1 MLSCAVNPKIYFG
14 ALLMAVGVAGV
25 GSAYGDDPLGEQL
38 GTVRFEVSGSP
49 EVQTHVVRGVKLL
62 HHMMYPEADDEFA
75 AATRLDPDCALAWW
89 GRAMTLIHPVW
100 PDAPTDDDRRVGAEY
115 LQRGLASRRASPRE
129 RAYVE
134 ALNVYFSSTAGA
146 DYAAR
151 LRDLDAALGALSDRY
166 PDDLDALAF
175 SALYHLAPARFLP
188 KDRSNRIQLE
198 AARRLQ
204 SVLAKIPDHPG
215 AQHYKI
221 HAFDFPL
228 LADRAL
234 EVCESYG
241 SIAPDVPHA
250 LHMPTHIYT
259 RRGLWDK
266 SIELNRRSADAGRKL
281 DQRTGQQSSHFPHA
295 ADYLAYAYLQTGQYA
310 QAETVRDSLKTLV
323 GPYAPTQR
331 AAMAFA
337 FAATPARCAL
347 EQQQWKLA
355 ARLPVHQPAQF
366 PWSRETV
373 NCDSITYFARAIGA
387 ARSGQLELAR
397 TSIEELERIRGELA
411 ASKKPAYWSSQAET
425 QALAA
430 KGWVAFAEGKSDEAV
445 ALLQR
450 AVVLESTADKEAV
463 TPGEVLPAGD
473 LLGDL
478 LLELARPGEAMAAY
492 EAVLVSSPN
501 RLNTLYGAGLGAEQS
516 GDRAKARKYF
526 QQLVITAA
534 AADSGVERV
543 AHAKAFLAHFA
554 VD

>member
-1 MLSCAVNPKIYFG
+1 VNPAILSRAYLFS
-14 ALLMAVGVAGV
+14 ALIAVVSPV
-25 GSAYGDDPLGEQL
+25 YGDDPLGEQL
-38 GTVRFEVSGSP
+38 GTVRFEVSGAP
-49 EVQTHVVRGVKLL
+49 EVQAHVVRGVKLL

-75 AATRLDPDCALAWW
+75 AAAQLDPDCALAWW
-89 GRAMTLIHPVW
+89 GRAMALIHPVW
-100 PDAPTDDDRRVGAEY
+100 PDAPTDDDRKLGAEY
-115 LQRGLASRRASPRE
+115 LQHGLASRRATARE

-146 DYAAR
+146 DYPVR
-151 LRDLDAALGALSDRY
+151 LQDLDAALGALSDRY
-166 PDDLDALAF
+166 PDDLDAVAF

-204 SVLAKIPDHPG
+204 IVLARIPDHPG

-234 EVCESYG
+234 EVCDAYG

-259 RRGLWDK
+259 RRGLWEK
-266 SIELNRRSADAGRKL
+266 SIELNRRSMEAGRKL
-281 DQRTGQQSSHFPHA
+281 DLRTGQQSSHFPHA
-295 ADYLAYAYLQTGQYA
+295 ADYLAYAYLQAGQYA
-310 QAETVRDSLKTLV
+310 QAEAVRDSLGTLV

-347 EQQQWKLA
+347 ERRQWREA
-355 ARLPVHQPAQF
+355 AQLPVQQPKQF
-366 PWSRETV
+366 PWSKETV

-397 TSIEELERIRGELA
+397 SSIAELERIRGELA

-425 QALAA
+425 QVLAA
-430 KGWVAFAEGKSDEAV
+430 GGWVAFAEGNSDQAV
-445 ALLQR
+445 ALMRR
-450 AVVLESTADKEAV
+450 AVELESTANKEAV

-478 LLELARPGEAMAAY
+478 LLELDRPDEALVAY
-492 EAVLVSSPN
+492 ETVLVSSPN
-501 RLNTLYGAGLGAEQS
+501 RLNSLYGAGLAAEKA
-516 GDRAKARKYF
+516 GDSLKARKYF
-526 QQLVITAA
+526 LQLVTTAA
-534 AADSGVERV
+534 RADAGVESV
-543 AHAKAFLAHFA
+543 GHAKAYLTKVAA
-554 VD
+554 K